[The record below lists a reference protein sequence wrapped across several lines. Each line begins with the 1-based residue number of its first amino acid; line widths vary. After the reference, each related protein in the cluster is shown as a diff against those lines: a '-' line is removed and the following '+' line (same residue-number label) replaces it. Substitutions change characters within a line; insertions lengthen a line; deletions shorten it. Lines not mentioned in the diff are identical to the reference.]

1 MQVTQTLQV
10 LADVLTAYEGSM
22 QRSAPQQQQQQQ
34 NAAAANNSAAAAGSG
49 DAAAAGGVL
58 GEDGISG
65 VLSAVLEP
73 LLEMIRRS
81 AEALS
86 PDSPARL
93 DDGGRL
99 DPTAHRVSGRAV
111 GYHGM

>member
-1 MQVTQTLQV
+1 LYPQVTQTLQV

-22 QRSAPQQQQQQQ
+22 QRSAPQQQQQQTS
-34 NAAAANNSAAAAGSG
+34 NATSAAA
-49 DAAAAGGVL
+49 DAAGGVL

-99 DPTAHRVSGRAV
+99 DPTAHRVSV
-111 GYHGM
+111 P

>member
-1 MQVTQTLQV
+1 
-10 LADVLTAYEGSM
+10 M
-22 QRSAPQQQQQQQ
+22 QRGSSSTQQQQQQPD
-34 NAAAANNSAAAAGSG
+34 GSSSTS
-49 DAAAAGGVL
+49 DAAADDVSNGGAGVL
-58 GEDGISG
+58 QQDQQDQGLSG

-73 LLEMIRRS
+73 LTEMIRRS

-99 DPTAHRVSGRAV
+99 DPTAYRVG
-111 GYHGM
+111 GF